1 MCKKFTPDELNKMDH
16 ETKNDVIYQ
25 MQDRLDRLEQNYENL
40 VEQVRLANQQRFG
53 RQTEKLDDI
62 AGQLSFFNEAEANY
76 DETAKEPTVE
86 EVIDS
91 SRKVPQKPKKK
102 GQREED
108 LKDFPQE
115 VIPHDIPEQELNEAF
130 GEGNWKS
137 MPDEIFWQLR
147 FEPAKWIAE
156 KHIIKVYVGTDGA
169 HQDEFLRGDHPET
182 MFRGSIATPSLEA
195 AIINAKYVNSNP
207 LDRISRDFQANGLN
221 LSKQTMSNWT
231 VWTAERYLLPVCDLM
246 RKRQLE
252 AHVNQSD
259 ETPVDVIHD
268 GRPAGS
274 KSYMWVH
281 ITGELSPV
289 PPIIV
294 YEYQKTRHSDHPKA
308 YYKDFDGVLV
318 TDGLEQYHKL
328 ERDLAGVKN
337 ANCMAHAR
345 RHFANAIKAIGK
357 SNPEAVEASVA
368 YKALVRIGAIYD
380 LEGALKELTPEER
393 LKERQAS
400 IKPLVEEFFSWLRK
414 IQADRSVLPKSETA
428 KGINYCLNQE
438 AYLKVFLSDG
448 EVPIDNLASE
458 RALRT
463 FTIGRKNWMTINT
476 VRGADASA
484 IIYSVTETA
493 RANGLNVYYYMKH
506 LLTELT
512 RVVRADGS
520 IDEKELEPLM
530 PWSKDL
536 PAECYKRRK

>member
-1 MCKKFTPDELNKMDH
+1 MISPDSFL
-16 ETKNDVIYQ
+16 
-25 MQDRLDRLEQNYENL
+25 
-40 VEQVRLANQQRFG
+40 
-53 RQTEKLDDI
+53 
-62 AGQLSFFNEAEANY
+62 FFNEAEANY
-76 DETAKEPTVE
+76 DEKVKEPTVE

-91 SRKVPQKPKKK
+91 SRKMPRKPKKK
-102 GQREED
+102 GQREEEREED
-108 LKDFPQE
+108 LKDFSQE
-115 VIPHDIPEQELNEAF
+115 VIPHDILEQELNEAF

-147 FEPAKWIAE
+147 FEPAKWTAE

-231 VWTAERYLLPVCDLM
+231 VWTAERYLSPVCDFM

-308 YYKDFDGVLV
+308 YYKDFDGVLM
-318 TDGLEQYHKL
+318 TDDLEQYHKL
-328 ERDLAGVKN
+328 ERDLTGVKN

-357 SNPEAVEASVA
+357 SNPKAVESSVA

-428 KGINYCLNQE
+428 KSINYCLNQE
-438 AYLKVFLSDG
+438 EYLKVFLSDG
-448 EVPIDNLASE
+448 EVPIDNLVSE

-463 FTIGRKNWMTINT
+463 FTIGSKNWMTINT

-512 RVVRADGS
+512 QVVRADGS
-520 IDEKELEPLM
+520 IDEKDLEPLM

>member
-1 MCKKFTPDELNKMDH
+1 M
-16 ETKNDVIYQ
+16 
-25 MQDRLDRLEQNYENL
+25 
-40 VEQVRLANQQRFG
+40 
-53 RQTEKLDDI
+53 
-62 AGQLSFFNEAEANY
+62 
-76 DETAKEPTVE
+76 
-86 EVIDS
+86 
-91 SRKVPQKPKKK
+91 
-102 GQREED
+102 
-108 LKDFPQE
+108 
-115 VIPHDIPEQELNEAF
+115 
-130 GEGNWKS
+130 
-137 MPDEIFWQLR
+137 
-147 FEPAKWIAE
+147 
-156 KHIIKVYVGTDGA
+156 
-169 HQDEFLRGDHPET
+169 
-182 MFRGSIATPSLEA
+182 
-195 AIINAKYVNSNP
+195 
-207 LDRISRDFQANGLN
+207 
-221 LSKQTMSNWT
+221 
-231 VWTAERYLLPVCDLM
+231 
-246 RKRQLE
+246 
-252 AHVNQSD
+252 
-259 ETPVDVIHD
+259 
-268 GRPAGS
+268 
-274 KSYMWVH
+274 
-281 ITGELSPV
+281 
-289 PPIIV
+289 
-294 YEYQKTRHSDHPKA
+294 
-308 YYKDFDGVLV
+308 

-328 ERDLAGVKN
+328 ERDLTGVKN

-357 SNPEAVEASVA
+357 STPKAVESSVA

-428 KGINYCLNQE
+428 KGINYCLDQE
-438 AYLKVFLSDG
+438 EYLKVFLSDG

-493 RANGLNVYYYMKH
+493 RANDLNVYYYMKH